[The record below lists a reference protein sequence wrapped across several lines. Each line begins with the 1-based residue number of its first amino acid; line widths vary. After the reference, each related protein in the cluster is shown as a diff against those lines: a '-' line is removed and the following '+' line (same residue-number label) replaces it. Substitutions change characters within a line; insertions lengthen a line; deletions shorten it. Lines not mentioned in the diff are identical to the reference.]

1 LIPYHGQP
9 FDDPGEVCR
18 GRAKDST
25 SQFHA
30 YVVREGRRYTVA
42 LRNHWVWLHY
52 TILARPSRGGP
63 VILLERLR
71 WDTLLLWL
79 HQVAEEA
86 FGQPTSTTPKGV

>member
-1 LIPYHGQP
+1 MKY
-9 FDDPGEVCR
+9 PG
-18 GRAKDST
+18 
-25 SQFHA
+25 

-79 HQVAEEA
+79 LHVSEEA
-86 FGQPTSTTPKGV
+86 FGQRTSPSPKGACNMSLRCRRPADQFWNYGG